1 MSTFVALKNACL
13 QTVDGMRGSPSQMRI
28 AAALLATKRR
38 DKFVILHNKV
48 SFSTRALDPAA
59 PRGARPPSLAPA
71 PHSSRSPDQMIMIGL
86 EDGEER
92 ATSTAS
98 AKFR

>member
-1 MSTFVALKNACL
+1 
-13 QTVDGMRGSPSQMRI
+13 MRI

-48 SFSTRALDPAA
+48 MLFHTSPRPSRTARSPPAILGAGSALV
-59 PRGARPPSLAPA
+59 
-71 PHSSRSPDQMIMIGL
+71 RSPDQMIMIGM